1 MLRFRVCHKLVFC
14 QNRWLG
20 QEGVQHTLR
29 SPKIKGSASGIL
41 SQTLN
46 SAAFSTFFSTIHWL
60 LQVLPTK
67 ANHSKFITPNTHIC
81 VQHVG
86 HDAVLHSSS
95 EKCHVTVYKK
105 CYCRT
110 VLRDTG
116 TNFHRVMV
124 ATAPGKNNYHPV
136 RNWTCRTMSS
146 LFLCRK
152 LHLFLGKSTNTAVTR
167 AALFDPNM
175 QTNRLS
181 AGALPHSPLGE
192 LTAIPQTP

>member
-1 MLRFRVCHKLVFC
+1 MLRFRVCHKLAFF

-41 SQTLN
+41 FQTLN

-67 ANHSKFITPNTHIC
+67 TNHSKFITPNTQIC

-110 VLRDTG
+110 DLRDTG
-116 TNFHRVMV
+116 TNFHRDYP
-124 ATAPGKNNYHPV
+124 ATAPGKKLPPCEELDLPYNVKFVSVQKITFVLRKINKYCCHQSCTFWPQYANKSFVSWGFAPHPI
-136 RNWTCRTMSS
+136 
-146 LFLCRK
+146 
-152 LHLFLGKSTNTAVTR
+152 
-167 AALFDPNM
+167 
-175 QTNRLS
+175 
-181 AGALPHSPLGE
+181 GE